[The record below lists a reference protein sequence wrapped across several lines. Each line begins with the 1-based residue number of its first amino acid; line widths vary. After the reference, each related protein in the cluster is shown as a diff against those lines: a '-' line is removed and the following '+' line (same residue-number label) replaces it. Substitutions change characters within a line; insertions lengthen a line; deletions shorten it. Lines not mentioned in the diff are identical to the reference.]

1 VATFQP
7 IVEVDE
13 TVELVIGND
22 GQYMFDFNDAT
33 ATLNGEIYEAG
44 TAITTPGQY
53 ELIITFIN
61 GRLMT
66 YVFTIEDPQSNV
78 QNDMVWLWWAS
89 VVANAVL
96 VGLLLLSKN
105 QKQFVSF
112 VLDKDSR
119 QVKIKHDQK
128 GIESPYRSEEI
139 PTQFLGWFFGNQ
151 RVDLLTWIVVPNAIL
166 VAGISSDSPGT
177 NTEKM
182 NVIEPLVVEENE
194 DKDFDLNDDASL
206 TFSFSSLG
214 IDTFYQRL
222 TDPCKLEFASM
233 FMQAGS
239 LVKLSTILYREGY
252 DNTNFF
258 GHVLKSLRPHRRQI
272 SLPLMQAIHDEML
285 SLTKANPSEQTRVNN
300 AMLVYYYFR
309 RKDVAF
315 LLETIV
321 RAYRDIQLHREVLKS
336 ENSFVFSYKRLAIAL
351 EKSKRY
357 QEAIQI
363 VKEAIAKGLTD
374 KTVGEYPKRLA
385 RLQSLLK
392 SSEG

>member
-1 VATFQP
+1 
-7 IVEVDE
+7 
-13 TVELVIGND
+13 
-22 GQYMFDFNDAT
+22 MFDFNDAT

-66 YVFTIEDPQSNV
+66 YVFTIEEPQSTV
-78 QNDMVWLWWAS
+78 QNDMAWLWWAS

-119 QVKIKHDQK
+119 QVKIKQDQK

-139 PTQFLGWFFGNQ
+139 PAQFLGWFFGNQ

-166 VAGISSDSPGT
+166 VAEVSSDSPGT

-182 NVIEPLVVEENE
+182 NIIEPLVVQDDE

-222 TDPCKLEFASM
+222 TDPCKVEFASM

-239 LVKLSTILYREGY
+239 LVKLGTILYRDGY

-258 GHVLKSLRPHRRQI
+258 GQVLKSLRPHRWQI

-309 RKDVAF
+309 RKDGAF
-315 LLETIV
+315 LEETIV

-363 VKEAIAKGLTD
+363 VEEAIAKGLTD

-385 RLQSLLK
+385 RLQSRLK
-392 SSEG
+392 SSEA